1 MRGLLH
7 LVAAALVAGQSRAS
21 TPDWTTVDTDQL
33 KDRLVD
39 SENLLVAFVAPED
52 EASRSLLPEWHK
64 LTQELPRSVAVDCT
78 KAPAVCRDM
87 DVRSFPAIRLYQA
100 HGQMARYRGPRKAS
114 SYVTLDVEEEIRE
127 CANIPASRI
136 ASFAK
141 RMARPVVTDLSADS
155 PSAFEGVD
163 DIVVI
168 AELRAQDETIFSHF
182 YDVAEEFR
190 DRYTFAVSEATSG
203 SSSVGCRNNLDDVQH
218 TASDLDRVG
227 ALEDL
232 IEQCTTPLV
241 LPLTRRNE
249 IIFNKVS
256 PSRSRR
262 LLGTTARKSF
272 HELTCPVNMEIPR
285 SPVYYFSDDED
296 DRDEYTRMVRPIAKA
311 FHEFLVFATVDTSEY
326 PHMPASFG
334 FNDSRGLC
342 LQTRHNGAVF
352 HYPNSVLAADAIQS
366 FIVAVSEGKLQPW
379 TDKRGAGN
387 NPHDEL

>member
-1 MRGLLH
+1 
-7 LVAAALVAGQSRAS
+7 
-21 TPDWTTVDTDQL
+21 
-33 KDRLVD
+33 
-39 SENLLVAFVAPED
+39 
-52 EASRSLLPEWHK
+52 
-64 LTQELPRSVAVDCT
+64 
-78 KAPAVCRDM
+78 
-87 DVRSFPAIRLYQA
+87 
-100 HGQMARYRGPRKAS
+100 
-114 SYVTLDVEEEIRE
+114 
-127 CANIPASRI
+127 
-136 ASFAK
+136 
-141 RMARPVVTDLSADS
+141 MARPVVTDLSADS
-155 PSAFEGVD
+155 PSTFEGVD

-182 YDVAEEFR
+182 YDVAENFR

-203 SSSVGCRNNLDDVQH
+203 SSSVSCRNNLDDLQH

-227 ALEDL
+227 ALEEL

-249 IIFNKVS
+249 IIFNKAS
-256 PSRSRR
+256 LSQSRK
-262 LLGTTARKSF
+262 LVGTTARKSF
-272 HELTCPVNMEIPR
+272 HELTCLVNMQIPR

-311 FHEFLVFATVDTSEY
+311 FQEFLVFATVDTSEY

-342 LQTRHNGAVF
+342 LQTRHNGVVF

-379 TDKRGAGN
+379 TGKRGAGN

>member
-249 IIFNKVS
+249 IIFNK
-256 PSRSRR
+256 
-262 LLGTTARKSF
+262 
-272 HELTCPVNMEIPR
+272 IPR